1 MFPNITLRVH
11 NGVSQ
16 LYRKGLK
23 LNTPREENLR
33 VRTRASGYYFQ
44 MKIEGKGGKF
54 MILRLHGQ
62 RLRRTL
68 LFATAVFFLA
78 ESSHALHDEGPAKGK
93 FFLKSYSTT
102 TFTMLST
109 FTTVVPFQCFF
120 TSADIQACQGRKL
133 RRLRKLSIDVDE
145 VVDSS
150 LTSSEGEVKGYVDQE
165 ADANPSERLFFTLWR
180 TSTSTATVTTT
191 STNSSITISASAYCT
206 YSGFTGPLC

>member
-1 MFPNITLRVH
+1 MP
-11 NGVSQ
+11 
-16 LYRKGLK
+16 K
-23 LNTPREENLR
+23 
-33 VRTRASGYYFQ
+33 A
-44 MKIEGKGGKF
+44 
-54 MILRLHGQ
+54 
-62 RLRRTL
+62 L
-68 LFATAVFFLA
+68 LFAVAIFLSA
-78 ESSHALHDEGPAKGK
+78 GSSKALQEEGPPKGK

-120 TSADIQACQGRKL
+120 TSAGVQACQGRKL
-133 RRLRKLSIDVDE
+133 RRLRKLSLDVDG

-150 LTSSEGEVKGYVDQE
+150 LASSESEVVGFADQE
-165 ADANPSERLFFTLWR
+165 SEADKSERIFFTLWR

>member
-1 MFPNITLRVH
+1 M
-11 NGVSQ
+11 
-16 LYRKGLK
+16 
-23 LNTPREENLR
+23 
-33 VRTRASGYYFQ
+33 
-44 MKIEGKGGKF
+44 
-54 MILRLHGQ
+54 
-62 RLRRTL
+62 RTL
-68 LFATAVFFLA
+68 LFVSAVVLLA
-78 ESSHALHDEGPAKGK
+78 ESSRALQDEGPAKGK

-120 TSADIQACQGRKL
+120 TSDGVEDCQGRKL

-150 LTSSEGEVKGYVDQE
+150 LTSSKGEIKGDVEQE
-165 ADANPSERLFFTLWR
+165 ADANPSERVFFTLWR

-206 YSGFTGPLC
+206 FSGFTGPLC